1 VESPRSGTSILTQ
14 VRWSAPEY
22 NCTGGVGW
30 DRGLGVALAIG
41 YQTKTALG
49 NRSLLSR
56 MNVQREE
63 FLAAFGQTI
72 NALILRHSVDLERK
86 GWEQAAAP
94 NTHRI
99 TS

>member
-1 VESPRSGTSILTQ
+1 
-14 VRWSAPEY
+14 
-22 NCTGGVGW
+22 
-30 DRGLGVALAIG
+30 
-41 YQTKTALG
+41 
-49 NRSLLSR
+49 

-63 FLAAFGQTI
+63 FLAALGQTI

-86 GWEQAAAP
+86 GWEQPAAP

>member
-1 VESPRSGTSILTQ
+1 M
-14 VRWSAPEY
+14 
-22 NCTGGVGW
+22 
-30 DRGLGVALAIG
+30 
-41 YQTKTALG
+41 ALG
-49 NRSLLSR
+49 NRSLLSW

-63 FLAAFGQTI
+63 FLAALGQTI